1 MITVEKIIE
10 LKENRKKFYQSKID
24 LQKEW
29 DDYYEGT
36 YDAGIPTGLSYAQK
50 TPSTARDWVE
60 IGLRYFTLDNPKV
73 VVPPVN
79 ETQKALEQAIMLE
92 AFYNFWAKLCILQVK
107 LAAKKLLLRGE
118 AFLKL
123 GFDDTTWGKTA
134 NTEDEKLELAAQQ
147 LIHFPL
153 IMQVPDPINVMC
165 SPVHRGLVPLDVIEY
180 YPRTVSEVEELCEQN
195 KWRWQNSKSKKS
207 NDLVNW
213 TAYYDDKVRC
223 FMVEDEPILSPAVQ
237 VNIMKRC
244 PYVHIPS
251 GFGNTSF
258 EGKPEY
264 LYRPVF
270 YGKKDA
276 INLQTRV
283 LSQLDAILTRFAY
296 PRPVIEEI
304 EPGALERAY
313 GAQVRGQKTLTM
325 EMNPEQAWLI
335 PPGLKVTLM
344 QGEQPP
350 PALFQHAALVSSL
363 AQVPAVLSGERP
375 AGIYSGYGV
384 ESLVAGAK
392 PIYKDALKNME
403 EGLSVFFGEGVRF
416 ADEVIRERIPIRGT
430 SSKEEKFL
438 EPSKIKGYYF
448 NEVHLLAEPPEAV
461 DVRKTLGTNLYKSG
475 VISLKTCLTQYLD
488 MTNEEADG
496 ELAQL
501 YAEAAIKSNPNVMQV
516 LGIDAAQRLGMER
529 VAELESEG
537 IPTMEPNP
545 PAPPVNLGAEGVP
558 QYQRRSAALE
568 HVASPRERKIEGL
581 PIG

>member
-10 LKENRKKFYQSKID
+10 LKENRKKFYQSKVD

-29 DDYYEGT
+29 DDIYEGT

-50 TPSTARDWVE
+50 TPSTGRDWVE

-73 VVPPVN
+73 IVPPVN
-79 ETQKALEQAIMLE
+79 ETQKALEQAIMQE

-134 NTEDEKLELAAQQ
+134 DTEDEKLELAAQQ

-153 IMQVPDPINVMC
+153 VMQVPDPINVMC
-165 SPVHRGLVPLDVIEY
+165 SPVHRGLVPLDVIEH

-195 KWRWQNSKSKKS
+195 KWRWKNSRGKKS
-207 NDLVNW
+207 SDLVNW

-223 FMVEDEPILSPAVQ
+223 FMVENEPILSPAVQ
-237 VNIMKRC
+237 PNIMKRC

-270 YGKKDA
+270 YGKIDA

-283 LSQLDAILTRFAY
+283 LSQLDAIMTRFAW
-296 PRPVIEEI
+296 PHWLIEES
-304 EPGALERAY
+304 EEGALEREFGSQAT
-313 GAQVRGQKTLTM
+313 GMKSLTLDT
-325 EMNPEQAWLI
+325 NPEHVLTSYK
-335 PPGLKVTLM
+335 GLKITLL
-344 QGEQPP
+344 QGAQPP
-350 PALFQHAALVSSL
+350 PALFEYAGTVSAL

-384 ESLVAGAK
+384 ESLMAGAK

-403 EGLSVFFGEGVRF
+403 EGLSVFFGEGMRF
-416 ADEVIRERIPIRGT
+416 ADEVIKEKIPIRGT

-438 EPSKIKGYYF
+438 DPSKIKGYYF

-475 VISLKTCLTQYLD
+475 IISLKTCLTQYLD

-496 ELAQL
+496 EIAQL
-501 YAEAAIKSNPNVMQV
+501 YAETAIKNNPNVMQL

-529 VAELESEG
+529 VAELESQG
-537 IPTMEPNP
+537 IPTIESNP

-568 HVASPRERKIEGL
+568 HIASPRERKIEGQ